1 MSCISR
7 YSLYAIFGFLL
18 SISEQIHASDYYFSS
33 STGDD
38 VHSLEQAQSPA
49 TPWKSIEKLND
60 LAYSLKPGDRVF
72 FKKGDIFHGTIRPIK
87 GGTAENPIIFD
98 AYGSGELPVIT
109 SLVELANAEHVG
121 RGVYQYQILDSE
133 VSQLKVVLI
142 DDQIRAMGRYPNAED
157 VNDGYL
163 TIRSVNNDFSIV
175 GSELPFN
182 PAGGEVV
189 IRKNNWIIDSY
200 RIKGANA
207 GTIDF
212 ANRGTS
218 SYKPISGYGYFIQNH
233 IAALDQFGE
242 WAFSDKNQKLTV
254 YLGERNP
261 SEVRVEVATSDYLA
275 VVGFLGRNLSFKNIH
290 FRGSNKNLI
299 NIEKSSTVSIE
310 NCLLEFAGENAV
322 FSFGTPNLT
331 FRNNTI
337 QNALSSSIFLWHS
350 TPRAVIADN
359 LIENTMPFQGMGK
372 NSDLNG
378 IGIYISS
385 NADSSLIEKNKV
397 INTGYNGIHFGG
409 NGSVVK
415 NNLVKDY
422 CLFKQDGAGIYMNSD
437 GMTRQNNKGRV
448 IVGNVVL
455 GGLGAKGGTDSD
467 ADLAEGIYLD
477 DNTRGVLVTQ
487 NTVAHVNGKGIY
499 LHNASDIEIVD
510 NLVYDCQVQLK
521 IVHDSL
527 GKPVRGIK
535 VEHNFLSSTGEREI
549 IYSISS
555 IKKDIDQIGVS
566 LNNYFLDPYNAE
578 LVFESKDPDR
588 SHSVLRNFSNWKD
601 AFGYDES
608 STLLDF
614 NLNRVRIIKEVVLK
628 ESNFSRDISLVTGT
642 YKGESKWID
651 SGLDRGTW
659 GIYPDSQESTLC
671 YVPIGTIRE
680 GDKILVDMEVK
691 SAHDNLGVELFL
703 EKTFNHNQQQAIS
716 YFSPSS
722 GRKRV
727 SVFLDALVSEDSES
741 LVLRVPPEI
750 GSLFID
756 NLKISKVTAKQ
767 ESDQLF
773 FKYNYS
779 DRAVSYPLKG
789 SYKDGKGHVYTGT
802 VSIAPYRSLL
812 LVKEKE

>member
-1 MSCISR
+1 M
-7 YSLYAIFGFLL
+7 L
-18 SISEQIHASDYYFSS
+18 SSVSNSFATDYYFSS
-33 STGDD
+33 SMGSDSF
-38 VHSLEQAQSPA
+38 SLAEAQFSA
-49 TPWKSIEKLND
+49 TPWKSIEKFND

-72 FKKGDIFHGTIRPIK
+72 FKRGDVFHGTIRPIK
-87 GGTAENPIIFD
+87 GGAAENPIIFD
-98 AYGSGELPVIT
+98 AYGSGDLPVIT

-121 RGVYQYQILDSE
+121 HGVYQYQTLDSE

-142 DDQIRAMGRYPNAED
+142 DDQVRAMGRYPNAD
-157 VNDGYL
+157 DGNDGYL
-163 TIRSVNNDFSIV
+163 TIQSVNNDFSIG

-200 RIKGANA
+200 RIKSTNSGI
-207 GTIDF
+207 IDF
-212 ANRGTS
+212 TNRGTS
-218 SYKPISGYGYFIQNH
+218 GYKPLSGYGYFIQNH
-233 IAALDQFGE
+233 LAALDQFGE
-242 WAFSDKNQKLTV
+242 WAFSDKNKKLSV
-254 YLGERNP
+254 YLGEINP
-261 SEVRVEVATSDYLA
+261 SEVKVEVATSDYLL
-275 VVGFLGRNLSFKNIH
+275 VVGFIGRNLSFRNMH

-331 FRNNTI
+331 LKNNTI
-337 QNALSSSIFLWHS
+337 RNALSSSIFLWHS
-350 TPRAVIADN
+350 SPRAVIADN
-359 LIENTMPFQGMGK
+359 FIEHTMPFQGMGK

-385 NADSSLIEKNKV
+385 DADSSLIEKNRV
-397 INTGYNGIHFGG
+397 IHTGYNGIHFGG

-415 NNLVKDY
+415 NNFVKDY

-448 IVGNVVL
+448 IIGNVVL
-455 GGLGAKGGTDSD
+455 DGLGAKGGTDSD

-487 NTVAHVNGKGIY
+487 NTVAHINGKGIF

-535 VEHNFLSSTGEREI
+535 VGHNFLSSTGEREI

-566 LNNYFLDPYNAE
+566 LDNYFLDPYTTE
-578 LVFESKDPDR
+578 FVFESKDPDH

-608 STLLDF
+608 STLLNF
-614 NLNRVRIIKEVVLK
+614 NLNRVSIIKEVVLK

-642 YKGESKWID
+642 YKGQSKWID
-651 SGLDRGTW
+651 SGLDRGSW
-659 GIYPDSQESTLC
+659 SIYPDSQESTLC
-671 YVPIGTIRE
+671 YVPIGTITE
-680 GDKILVDMEVK
+680 GDKILVVMEVK
-691 SAHDNLGVELFL
+691 STSENLGVELFL
-703 EKTFNHNQQQAIS
+703 ERSFDHNQQQAIS
-716 YFSPSS
+716 YFSSS
-722 GRKRV
+722 LGRKRV
-727 SVFLDALVSEDSES
+727 KVFLDALVSEGNES
-741 LVLRVPPEI
+741 LVLRIPTEV

-756 NLKISKVTAKQ
+756 NLKISKVTTKE

-779 DRAVSYPLKG
+779 DKSVSFPLKG
-789 SYKDGKGHVYTGT
+789 SYKDGKGRVYSGS
-802 VSIAPYRSLL
+802 VSIAPYRSIL
-812 LVKEKE
+812 LVKEGE